1 MCTNFKIKPSKDG
14 TVVVG
19 RTMEFPDL
27 IPWEVQVVAAGV
39 PRASAGVKNGLA
51 WTPQYGVVGMGAI
64 GDGLLADGMNT
75 EGLSAHALYMA
86 GFCDY
91 AAPAGTGNDI
101 SEMDVIAYLLGTCKN
116 VAEAKS
122 AAATLNVV
130 GVDPGVG
137 FVPPLHFLLHDA
149 TASIAI
155 EFRPEG
161 MSIVDNPYG
170 VGTNPPFLDWHVTN
184 LRNYVGVSSVNP
196 TTTVHDTVLH
206 PLGQGGSLLG
216 LPGDYTPPS
225 RFVRAAA
232 LMLLIDQPAD
242 AASAEAACLH
252 VLNSFDIPAGLISE
266 EFKPGQMVA
275 EVTSWVTVCNLTA
288 RRYGYRTI
296 GDPVPYVVD
305 LTTTDFSTSRRTPVP
320 GAARFTPVTL

>member
-19 RTMEFPDL
+19 RTMEFPDV

-39 PRASAGVKNGLA
+39 PRASAGVKHGLA
-51 WTPQYGVVGMGAI
+51 WTPQYGVVGMGAM

-206 PLGQGGSLLG
+206 PLGQGGGLLG

-275 EVTSWVTVCNLTA
+275 EVTSWVTVCNLTD

>member
-19 RTMEFPDL
+19 RTMEFPDV
-27 IPWEVQVVAAGV
+27 IPWEVQVMAAGA

-122 AAATLNVV
+122 AAANLNVV

-161 MSIVDNPYG
+161 MSIVDNPTG

-206 PLGQGGSLLG
+206 PLGQGGGLLG

-266 EFKPGQMVA
+266 EFKPGQMVP
-275 EVTSWVTVCNLTA
+275 EVTSWVTVCNLTD
-288 RRYGYRTI
+288 RRYGYRTV

-305 LTTTDFSTSRRTPVP
+305 LTTTDFSTSRHTPVP

>member
-1 MCTNFKIKPSKDG
+1 MCTNFKLKPAADG

-27 IPWEVQVVAAGV
+27 IPWEVQVVAAGLT
-39 PRASAGVKNGLA
+39 RTSAGVKNGIA
-51 WTPQYGVVGMGAI
+51 WTPQCGILGMGAW

-91 AAPAGTGNDI
+91 AEPTGAGNDI
-101 SEMDVIAYLLGTCKN
+101 GEMDVIAYLLGTCKN
-116 VAEAKS
+116 VAEAK
-122 AAATLNVV
+122 AAAAGMNVV
-130 GVDPGVG
+130 GVDPGLG
-137 FVPPLHFLLHDA
+137 FNPPLHFLLHDA
-149 TASIAI
+149 TGSVAI

-161 MSIVDNPYG
+161 VSIVDNPTG
-170 VGTNPPFLDWHVTN
+170 VGTNGPFLDWHITN
-184 LRNYVGVSSVNP
+184 LRNYVGISAVNP
-196 TTTVHDTVLH
+196 TTTVGDSTLH
-206 PLGQGGSLLG
+206 PLGQGGGLRG

-232 LMLLIDQPAD
+232 LMLLIDEPAD
-242 AASAEAACLH
+242 AASAESACLH
-252 VLNSFDIPAGLISE
+252 VINSFDIPAGIITE
-266 EFKPGQMVA
+266 EFKPGQVVD
-275 EVTSWVTVCNLTA
+275 EVTSWVTVCNLTD

-320 GAARFTPVTL
+320 GAARFTPVTV

>member
-19 RTMEFPDL
+19 RTMEFPDV

-116 VAEAKS
+116 VAEAKA

-206 PLGQGGSLLG
+206 PLGQGGGLLG

-275 EVTSWVTVCNLTA
+275 EVTSWVTVCNLTD

>member
-1 MCTNFKIKPSKDG
+1 MCTNFKIKPAADG
-14 TVVVG
+14 TGVVG

-27 IPWEVQVVAAGV
+27 IPWEVQVVAAGLT
-39 PRASAGVKNGLA
+39 RTSAGVKNGIA
-51 WTPQYGVVGMGAI
+51 WTPRFGIVGMGAW

-91 AAPAGTGNDI
+91 AVPTGAGNDI
-101 SEMDVIAYLLGTCKN
+101 GEMDVIAYLLGTCKN
-116 VAEAKS
+116 VAEAK
-122 AAATLNVV
+122 AAAAGMNVV
-130 GVDPGVG
+130 GVDPGLG
-137 FVPPLHFLLHDA
+137 FNPPLHFLLHDA
-149 TASIAI
+149 TASAAI

-161 MSIVDNPYG
+161 VSIVDNPTG
-170 VGTNPPFLDWHVTN
+170 VGTNGPFLDWHITN
-184 LRNYVGVSSVNP
+184 LRNYVGISAVNP
-196 TTTVHDTVLH
+196 TTTVGDSTLH
-206 PLGQGGSLLG
+206 PLGQGGGLRG

-232 LMLLIDQPAD
+232 LMLLIDKPAD
-242 AASAEAACLH
+242 AASAESACLH
-252 VLNSFDIPAGLISE
+252 VINSFDIPAGIITE
-266 EFKPGQMVA
+266 EFKPGQVVD
-275 EVTSWVTVCNLTA
+275 EVTSWVTVCNLTD

-320 GAARFTPVTL
+320 GAARFTPVTV

>member
-1 MCTNFKIKPSKDG
+1 MCTNFKIKPSRDG

-51 WTPQYGVVGMGAI
+51 WTPQYGIVGMGAM
-64 GDGLLADGMNT
+64 GEGLLADGMNT

-101 SEMDVIAYLLGTCKN
+101 SEMDVIAYLLGTCKS

-122 AAATLNVV
+122 AAASLNVV
-130 GVDPGVG
+130 GVDPGIG

-161 MSIVDNPYG
+161 MSIVDNPTG

-184 LRNYVGVSSVNP
+184 LRNYVGISAVNP

-206 PLGQGGSLLG
+206 PLGQGGGLLG

-266 EFKPGQMVA
+266 EFKPGQMVP
-275 EVTSWVTVCNLTA
+275 EVTSWVTVCNLTD
-288 RRYGYRTI
+288 RRYGYRTV

-305 LTTTDFSTSRRTPVP
+305 LPATDFSTSRRTPVP

>member
-19 RTMEFPDL
+19 RTMEFPDV
-27 IPWEVQVVAAGV
+27 ISWEVQVVAAGA

-122 AAATLNVV
+122 AAANLNVV

-161 MSIVDNPYG
+161 MSIVDNPTG

-206 PLGQGGSLLG
+206 PLGQGGGLLG

-266 EFKPGQMVA
+266 EFKPGQMVP
-275 EVTSWVTVCNLTA
+275 EVTSWVTVCNLTD

>member
-51 WTPQYGVVGMGAI
+51 WTPQYGVVGMGAM

-161 MSIVDNPYG
+161 MSIVDNPCG
-170 VGTNPPFLDWHVTN
+170 VGTNPPFLDWHITN
-184 LRNYVGVSSVNP
+184 LRNYVGISAVNP

-206 PLGQGGSLLG
+206 PLGQGGGLLG

-266 EFKPGQMVA
+266 EFKPGQMVP
-275 EVTSWVTVCNLTA
+275 EVTSWVTVCNLTDS
-288 RRYGYRTI
+288 RYGYRTI

-305 LTTTDFSTSRRTPVP
+305 LTTTDFSTSRRTPMP

>member
-206 PLGQGGSLLG
+206 PLGQGGGLLG

-275 EVTSWVTVCNLTA
+275 EVTSWVTVCNLTD

>member
-19 RTMEFPDL
+19 RTMEFPDV

-122 AAATLNVV
+122 AAANLNVV
-130 GVDPGVG
+130 GVDPGMG

-161 MSIVDNPYG
+161 MSIVDNPTG

-206 PLGQGGSLLG
+206 PLGQGGGLLG

-266 EFKPGQMVA
+266 EFKPGQMVP
-275 EVTSWVTVCNLTA
+275 EVTSWVTVCNLTD
-288 RRYGYRTI
+288 RRYGYRTV

>member
-206 PLGQGGSLLG
+206 PLGQGGGLLG

-275 EVTSWVTVCNLTA
+275 EVTSWVTVCNLTDH
-288 RRYGYRTI
+288 RYGYRTI

>member
-27 IPWEVQVVAAGV
+27 IPWEVQVGAAGV

-51 WTPQYGVVGMGAI
+51 WTPQYGVVGMGAM
-64 GDGLLADGMNT
+64 GEGLLADGMNT

-149 TASIAI
+149 TASMAI

-206 PLGQGGSLLG
+206 PLGQGGGLLG

-242 AASAEAACLH
+242 AAAAEAACLH

-275 EVTSWVTVCNLTA
+275 EVTSWVTVCNLTD
-288 RRYGYRTI
+288 RRFAYRTI

>member
-19 RTMEFPDL
+19 RTMEFPDV
-27 IPWEVQVVAAGV
+27 IPWEVQVVAAGA

-75 EGLSAHALYMA
+75 EGLSTHALYMA

-122 AAATLNVV
+122 AAANLNVV

-161 MSIVDNPYG
+161 MSIVDNPTG

-206 PLGQGGSLLG
+206 PLGQGGGLLG

-266 EFKPGQMVA
+266 EFKPGQMVP
-275 EVTSWVTVCNLTA
+275 EVTSWVTVCNLTD
-288 RRYGYRTI
+288 RRYGYRTV

>member
-1 MCTNFKIKPSKDG
+1 
-14 TVVVG
+14 
-19 RTMEFPDL
+19 MEFPDV

-206 PLGQGGSLLG
+206 PLGQGGGLLG

-275 EVTSWVTVCNLTA
+275 EVTSWVTVCNLTD

>member
-1 MCTNFKIKPSKDG
+1 MCTNFKIRPAADG

-27 IPWEVQVVAAGV
+27 IPWEVQVVAAGL
-39 PRASAGVKNGLA
+39 PRTSAGVKNGIA
-51 WTPQYGVVGMGAI
+51 WTPQCGILGMGAW
-64 GDGLLADGMNT
+64 GDGLLANGMNT

-91 AAPAGTGNDI
+91 AEPTGAGNDI
-101 SEMDVIAYLLGTCKN
+101 GEMDVIAYLLGTCKN
-116 VAEAKS
+116 VAEAK
-122 AAATLNVV
+122 AAAAGMNVV
-130 GVDPGVG
+130 GVDPGLG

-149 TASIAI
+149 TASAAI

-161 MSIVDNPYG
+161 MSIVDNPTG
-170 VGTNPPFLDWHVTN
+170 VGTNGPFLDWHITN
-184 LRNYVGVSSVNP
+184 LRNYVGISAVNP
-196 TTTVHDTVLH
+196 TTTVGVSTLH
-206 PLGQGGSLLG
+206 PLGQGGGLRG

-232 LMLLIDQPAD
+232 LVLLIDEPAD
-242 AASAEAACLH
+242 AASAESACLH
-252 VLNSFDIPAGLISE
+252 VINSFDIPAGIITE
-266 EFKPGQMVA
+266 EFKPGQVVD
-275 EVTSWVTVCNLTA
+275 EVTSWVTVCNLTD

-320 GAARFTPVTL
+320 GAARFAPVTV

>member
-51 WTPQYGVVGMGAI
+51 WTPQYGVVGMGAM
-64 GDGLLADGMNT
+64 GEGLLADGMNT

-101 SEMDVIAYLLGTCKN
+101 SEMDVIAYLLGTCRS

-122 AAATLNVV
+122 TAAGLNVV

-149 TASIAI
+149 TASMAI

-161 MSIVDNPYG
+161 MSIVDNPTG

-184 LRNYVGVSSVNP
+184 LRNYVGISAVNP

-206 PLGQGGSLLG
+206 PLGQGGGLLG

-266 EFKPGQMVA
+266 EFKPGQMVP
-275 EVTSWVTVCNLTA
+275 EVTSWVTVCNLTDH
-288 RRYGYRTI
+288 RYGYRTI

>member
-1 MCTNFKIKPSKDG
+1 MCTNFKIKPSRDG

-122 AAATLNVV
+122 AAANLNVV

-155 EFRPEG
+155 GFRPEG
-161 MSIVDNPYG
+161 MSIVDNPTG

-206 PLGQGGSLLG
+206 PLGQGGGLLG

-266 EFKPGQMVA
+266 EFKPGQMVP
-275 EVTSWVTVCNLTA
+275 EVTSWVTVCNLTD
-288 RRYGYRTI
+288 RRYGYRTV

>member
-1 MCTNFKIKPSKDG
+1 MCTNFKIKPSRDG

-122 AAATLNVV
+122 AAANLNVV
-130 GVDPGVG
+130 GVDPGMG

-161 MSIVDNPYG
+161 MSIVDNPTG

-196 TTTVHDTVLH
+196 TTTVHDTVLL
-206 PLGQGGSLLG
+206 PLGQGGGLLG

-232 LMLLIDQPAD
+232 LMPLIDQPAD

-266 EFKPGQMVA
+266 EFKPGQMVP
-275 EVTSWVTVCNLTA
+275 EVTSWVTVCNLTD

>member
-19 RTMEFPDL
+19 RTMEFPDV

-75 EGLSAHALYMA
+75 EGLSAHALYMS

-122 AAATLNVV
+122 AAANLNVV

-161 MSIVDNPYG
+161 MSIVDNPTG

-206 PLGQGGSLLG
+206 PLGQGGGLLG

-266 EFKPGQMVA
+266 EFKPGQMVP
-275 EVTSWVTVCNLTA
+275 EVTSWVTVCNLTD

>member
-39 PRASAGVKNGLA
+39 PRASAGVKNGLG
-51 WTPQYGVVGMGAI
+51 WTPQYGIVGMGAM
-64 GDGLLADGMNT
+64 GEGLLADGMNT

-122 AAATLNVV
+122 AAAALNVV

-161 MSIVDNPYG
+161 MSIVDNPTG

-184 LRNYVGVSSVNP
+184 LRNYVGISAVNP

-206 PLGQGGSLLG
+206 PLGQGGGLLG

-266 EFKPGQMVA
+266 EFKPGQMVP
-275 EVTSWVTVCNLTA
+275 EVTSWVTVCNLTDH
-288 RRYGYRTI
+288 RYGYRTI

-305 LTTTDFSTSRRTPVP
+305 LTTTDFSTSRRTPMP

>member
-51 WTPQYGVVGMGAI
+51 WTPQYGVVGMGAM
-64 GDGLLADGMNT
+64 GDGLLADDMNT

-161 MSIVDNPYG
+161 MSIVDNPCG

-184 LRNYVGVSSVNP
+184 LRNYVGISAVTP
-196 TTTVHDTVLH
+196 TTTVHDTVLY
-206 PLGQGGSLLG
+206 PLGQGGGLLG
-216 LPGDYTPPS
+216 MPGDYTPPS

-232 LMLLIDQPAD
+232 LMLLIEQPAD

-252 VLNSFDIPAGLISE
+252 VLNSFDIPAGLITE
-266 EFKPGQMVA
+266 EFKPGQMVP
-275 EVTSWVTVCNLTA
+275 EVTSWVTVCNLTD
-288 RRYGYRTI
+288 RRFAYRTI